1 MTIREEI
8 KRERKKFLATA
19 TPKEKLCYFWD
30 YYGLWTTIS
39 IIIIAFLAYFVIDTI
54 TQPTIVLNGSFV
66 NLAPDNALKSSNL
79 GDEFLKAE
87 NFDAEEYDVSFGT
100 GITII
105 PDNVTASYES
115 SQALMTQAAGGALDF
130 IAGHNSVLLDYAYGG
145 LFADLRTL
153 MSEDEL
159 EQFKPYLHYIDEAV
173 IDLRYERE
181 DNFESFDDIELPDS
195 KKPEEME
202 RPIPIFIDMEGNK
215 KMSSVYGNTRGLIIG
230 ISVNAPNPE
239 TTVKFFKFLSE

>member
-19 TPKEKLCYFWD
+19 TPKEKWSYFWD

-39 IIIIAFLAYFVIDTI
+39 IIIIAFFTYIVIDTI
-54 TQPTIVLNGSFV
+54 TKPTIILNGAFV
-66 NLAPDNALKSSNL
+66 NLTADNSLKANAL

-87 NFDAEEYDVSFGT
+87 NFDIEEYGVSFGA

-105 PDNVTASYES
+105 PDNTSASYES

-130 IAGHNSVLLDYAYGG
+130 IAGPNSVLLDYAYGG
-145 LFADLRTL
+145 LFVDLRTV
-153 MSEDEL
+153 MSEDEI
-159 EQFKPYLHYIDEAV
+159 EQLKPYLHYIDEAV
-173 IDLRYERE
+173 IDLRNERE
-181 DNFESFDDIELPDS
+181 DNFESYDDIKLPDS
-195 KKPEEME
+195 KNPEEME
-202 RPIPIFIDMEGNK
+202 CPVPVFVDMEGNK

-230 ISVNAPNPE
+230 VSVKAPNPE
-239 TTVKFFKFLSE
+239 NTVKFFKFLCE